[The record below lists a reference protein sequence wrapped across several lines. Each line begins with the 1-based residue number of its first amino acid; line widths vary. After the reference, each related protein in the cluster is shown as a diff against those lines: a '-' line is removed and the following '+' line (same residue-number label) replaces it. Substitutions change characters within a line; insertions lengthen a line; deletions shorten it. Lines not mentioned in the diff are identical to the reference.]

1 MNKKTGN
8 LVFRI
13 AVLTV
18 CLGLLFHFVDLR
30 SATEHIAGLSVS
42 CVLLYIVLTVF
53 RHGLSSMRWMWLN
66 PDPTGQWHAFDYF
79 RYTMISN
86 TFNLVMPGAL
96 GGDLVRSVYIMKE
109 AESHR
114 ATNLVGML
122 VDRVVGLFSILLLGT
137 ICGALSGGLEQKAP
151 FVLGMGG
158 VFILGL
164 LGVGLSLNRP
174 FNRKLA
180 GILGR
185 CGKPGAQLLPLLETW
200 TGATEY
206 YRSKRGRVAMGILIC
221 FFMHLVSFLAV
232 YLIARNLDLP
242 IGFLSLSMMTA
253 ISWLITAVPLSFG
266 GLGVRELSFVLLLG
280 TQGIPAEPATALSLA
295 QFGIGLII
303 AGFGLPFIWMNKRG
317 QPARRVT

>member
-1 MNKKTGN
+1 MNKKTVN

-13 AVLTV
+13 AVLTL

-30 SATEHIAGLSVS
+30 SATAHIAGLSVP

-53 RHGLSSMRWMWLN
+53 RHGLSSMRWMCLN

-137 ICGALSGGLEQKAP
+137 ICGFFAGGLEQKAP

-158 VFILGL
+158 VFFLGL
-164 LGVGLSLNRP
+164 LGAGLSLNRP
-174 FNRKLA
+174 FNQGLA
-180 GILGR
+180 GILAR
-185 CGKPGAQLLPLLETW
+185 CGKPGAQLVRLLETW
-200 TGATEY
+200 IGATEY
-206 YRSKRGRVAMGILIC
+206 YRSKRGRVAMGILLC
-221 FFMHLVSFLAV
+221 FIMHLVSFLAV
-232 YLIARNLDLP
+232 YLIARNLGLP

-253 ISWLITAVPLSFG
+253 ISWLITTVPLSFG
-266 GLGVRELSFVLLLG
+266 GLGVRELSFVVLLG

>member
-137 ICGALSGGLEQKAP
+137 VCGYFAPGLEQKVA
-151 FVLGMGG
+151 FVLSMGG
-158 VFILGL
+158 LLLLGL
-164 LGVGLSLNRP
+164 LGAGLAMNRS
-174 FNRKLA
+174 FNQLLTRIFGKL
-180 GILGR
+180 GG
-185 CGKPGAQLLPLLETW
+185 PGAKMASLLETW
-200 TGATEY
+200 SGAATF
-206 YRSKRGRVAMGILIC
+206 YRNNSGRVIKGVLLC
-221 FFMHLVSFLAV
+221 FVMHAISFLAV
-232 YLIARNLDLP
+232 FLLARNLEIP
-242 IGFLSLSMMTA
+242 VGFLSLSIITA
-253 ISWLITAVPLSFG
+253 FSWLITALPLSFG
-266 GLGVRELSFVLLLG
+266 GLGVRELSFVFLLG
-280 TQGIPAEPATALSLA
+280 TQGVDAEQATALSLA

-303 AGFGLPFIWMNKRG
+303 AGIGLPFIWMSKRG
-317 QPARRVT
+317 QPIQPVV